1 MEILKNNKLT
11 IITPSCRV
19 DNLIEIKK
27 SINFEYID
35 EWIIVYVGNK

>member
-11 IITPSCRV
+11 IITTSCRV